1 MNGII
6 LPHSH
11 SLAPLTI
18 STSQTIAQSFPINPF
33 NWVGLAVLGSLL
45 VIAAAAVIYML
56 APILESRGIKEWA
69 VFQIYEA
76 ILSIAL
82 IFLFLGILSM
92 FFINPQTSFQKAGI
106 VPQAC
111 TASTVNT
118 IFTMAS
124 CNMAQFNNAAFNF
137 VYDVY
142 AISALQAIS
151 PSYNATITLNP
162 NPPPN
167 LTIEFAVPNIF
178 TAISGEYF
186 SEGFGIANIFSTL
199 NSGMFLILNQVFDG
213 FIVLSQLQLIVV
225 SGSLLFFAFFMTLG
239 LIARVFGF
247 SRSFGGSMIALG
259 LGIGLVYPM
268 MVAISYGF
276 IDAQPVQQCLASA
289 GCAYGG
295 AVALAGGSL
304 IAGAAP
310 TAGILAIKSLYGI
323 MPAIGV
329 GALGLGAITGTAALA
344 AVNAQSIGSA
354 LSTLFNIIGYL
365 LAGLTVVPVINLLV
379 VDIFVMDFSQA
390 FGEKISFQEMFSR
403 LI

>member
-1 MNGII
+1 MNKI
-6 LPHSH
+6 LQYTH
-11 SLAPLTI
+11 SLAILTT
-18 STSQTIAQSFPINPF
+18 SSQTIAQSFPINPF
-33 NWVGLAVLGSLL
+33 NWVGFAVLGALL
-45 VIAAAAVIYML
+45 TIAAAAIIYML
-56 APILESRGIKEWA
+56 APILEARGLKQWA
-69 VFQIYEA
+69 IFQIYEA
-76 ILSIAL
+76 ALSIAL
-82 IFLFLGILSM
+82 VFLFLGILSM

-111 TASTVNT
+111 AVSTVNT

-124 CNMAQFNNAAFNF
+124 CNMAQFNSAAFNF

-142 AISALQAIS
+142 AISTLQAIS
-151 PSYNATITLNP
+151 PSYNVTVDLNP
-162 NPPPN
+162 KNPQSI
-167 LTIEFAVPNIF
+167 TIEFALPNIF
-178 TAISGEYF
+178 SAISGEYF
-186 SEGFGIANIFSTL
+186 SEGPGIANVFSTL

-289 GCAYGG
+289 GCAYSGG
-295 AVALAGGSL
+295 AALAGGAL
-304 IAGAAP
+304 IAGAVP
-310 TAGILAIKSLYGI
+310 TTAFAGIMAIQSLYGL
-323 MPAIGV
+323 MPAIGI
-329 GALGLGAITGTAALA
+329 GALGLGALTAGA

-354 LSTLFNIIGYL
+354 LSTLFNIVGYL

-379 VDIFVMDFSQA
+379 VDIFVIDFSQA
-390 FGEKISFQEMFSR
+390 FGTKISFQEMFSR

>member
-6 LPHSH
+6 LPQSNPLGP
-11 SLAPLTI
+11 LAI
-18 STSQTIAQSFPINPF
+18 STSQTLAQSFPINPF
-33 NWVGLAVLGSLL
+33 NWVGFAVLGALL
-45 VIAAAAVIYML
+45 TIAAAAVLYML
-56 APILESRGIKEWA
+56 APILESRGIKQWA
-69 VFQIYEA
+69 IFQIYEA
-76 ILSIAL
+76 VLSIAL
-82 IFLFLGILSM
+82 VFLFLGILSM
-92 FFINPQTSFQKAGI
+92 FFLNPQTSFQKAGI

-111 TASTVNT
+111 TVSTVNT

-137 VYDVY
+137 IYDVY
-142 AISALQAIS
+142 AVSTLQAIS
-151 PSYNATITLNP
+151 PSYNATVTLNP
-162 NPPPN
+162 NPPPKI
-167 LTIEFAVPNIF
+167 LISFAVPNIF

-186 SEGFGIANIFSTL
+186 SEGSGITNIFSTL
-199 NSGMFLILNQVFDG
+199 NSGLFIILGQVFDG

-239 LIARVFGF
+239 LIARIFGF

-289 GCAYGG
+289 GCAYTGG
-295 AVALAGGSL
+295 AAFAGGSL
-304 IAGAAP
+304 VAGAAP
-310 TAGILAIKSLYGI
+310 LAIRSLLGI
-323 MPAIGV
+323 MPAVGA
-329 GALGLGAITGTAALA
+329 GALGLGVLVTGTTLA
-344 AVNAQSIGSA
+344 AVNAQLIGSA

-379 VDIFVMDFSQA
+379 VDIFVIDFSQA
-390 FGEKISFQEMFSR
+390 FGERISFQEMFSN